1 MDDLIISMNYGRAV
15 DIMRANSPFDLL
27 TRLGTSLQ
35 DKAQDM
41 VMFWRKKLFRKDVV
55 GVLMGLYCAVMG
67 LAYSQF
73 AAAQIISD
81 PADACSFLARNVL
94 PVNTSEQ
101 QAVQN
106 TEALEPV
113 PTPVPVYLDPP
124 EIIARVAH
132 IPGAPYLTAVS
143 GNTIR
148 CVAVAP
154 QWLLPL
160 STPERTWLILV
171 GIANSQDPHTYH
183 LLVLAAGNQLPGWLS
198 GLTDWFGKR
207 AAHQAILR
215 SETQA
220 TIWLAQDHGGAVGI
234 ASHAILMLGRVPT
247 FATNPWLPS
256 LVEQLAAI
264 GKAFTVPG

>member
-1 MDDLIISMNYGRAV
+1 VRIGH
-15 DIMRANSPFDLL
+15 LL
-27 TRLGTSLQ
+27 AITR
-35 DKAQDM
+35 
-41 VMFWRKKLFRKDVV
+41 VFRRKKLFWKEVV
-55 GVLMGLYCAVMG
+55 GLVMALFCAITGLVVPEV
-67 LAYSQF
+67 

-81 PADACSFLARNVL
+81 PADACSFLAHHGL
-94 PVNTSEQ
+94 PMNTSEQ

-106 TEALEPV
+106 AEALFEPI
-113 PTPVPVYLDPP
+113 PIPVPVYLDPP

-132 IPGAPYLTAVS
+132 IPGAPYLTAIS

-154 QWLLPL
+154 QWLLSL

-171 GIANSQDPHTYH
+171 GIANSQDPRTYH
-183 LLVLAAGNQLPGWLS
+183 LLALAADNQPPGWLS
-198 GLTDWFGKR
+198 GLADWFGKR

-220 TIWLAQDHGGAVGI
+220 TIWLARDHGDAVGI
-234 ASHAILMLGRVPT
+234 ASHALLMLGNVPT

-256 LVEQLAAI
+256 LLDQLAAV
-264 GKAFTVPG
+264 GKAVIAPG

>member
-1 MDDLIISMNYGRAV
+1 MDDLFISTNYGRAV
-15 DIMRANSPFDLL
+15 EIMRANSPLVLL
-27 TRLGTSLQ
+27 TCLWTSLQ

-41 VMFWRKKLFRKDVV
+41 VMFRRKKLFRKEVV
-55 GVLMGLYCAVMG
+55 GLLMALLCAITGLVDPR
-67 LAYSQF
+67 F
-73 AAAQIISD
+73 AAAQISSD

-106 TEALEPV
+106 AEALEPV
-113 PTPVPVYLDPP
+113 PIPVPVYLDPP

-132 IPGAPYLTAVS
+132 IPGAPYLTAIS

-148 CVAVAP
+148 CVAIAP

-183 LLVLAAGNQLPGWLS
+183 LLVLAADNQLAGWLS

-220 TIWLAQDHGGAVGI
+220 TIWLARDHGDAVGI
-234 ASHAILMLGRVPT
+234 AGHALLMLGNVPT

-264 GKAFTVPG
+264 GKAVIAPG

>member
-1 MDDLIISMNYGRAV
+1 
-15 DIMRANSPFDLL
+15 MRIGHLL
-27 TRLGTSLQ
+27 AITW
-35 DKAQDM
+35 
-41 VMFWRKKLFRKDVV
+41 MFRRKKLLWKEVGWPVTVLFCAITGLVV
-55 GVLMGLYCAVMG
+55 PQV
-67 LAYSQF
+67 

-81 PADACSFLARNVL
+81 PADACSFLARHVL
-94 PVNTSEQ
+94 PINTPEQ

-106 TEALEPV
+106 AEALEPV
-113 PTPVPVYLDPP
+113 PVPVPVYLDPP

-132 IPGAPYLTAVS
+132 IPGAPYLTAIS

-154 QWLLPL
+154 QWLSPL

-183 LLVLAAGNQLPGWLS
+183 LLVLAADNQSTGWLS

-220 TIWLAQDHGGAVGI
+220 TIWLARDHEDAVGI
-234 ASHAILMLGRVPT
+234 AGHALLMLGNAPT

-256 LVEQLAAI
+256 LLEQLAAI
-264 GKAFTVPG
+264 GKAAIAPS

>member
-1 MDDLIISMNYGRAV
+1 MRTGHLLAIIWVFRRKN
-15 DIMRANSPFDLL
+15 LL
-27 TRLGTSLQ
+27 WKEVGWP
-35 DKAQDM
+35 
-41 VMFWRKKLFRKDVV
+41 VMAIFCAITGLVV
-55 GVLMGLYCAVMG
+55 PRV
-67 LAYSQF
+67 

-81 PADACSFLARNVL
+81 PADACSFLARHVL
-94 PVNTSEQ
+94 PMNTPEQ

-106 TEALEPV
+106 AEALEPV
-113 PTPVPVYLDPP
+113 PVPVPVYLDPP

-132 IPGAPYLTAVS
+132 IPGAPYLTAIS

-154 QWLLPL
+154 QWLSPLP
-160 STPERTWLILV
+160 TPERTWLILV

-183 LLVLAAGNQLPGWLS
+183 LLALAADNQAPGWLS

-220 TIWLAQDHGGAVGI
+220 TIWLARDHGDAVGI
-234 ASHAILMLGRVPT
+234 ASHALLMLGNVPT

-256 LVEQLAAI
+256 LLEQLAAI
-264 GKAFTVPG
+264 GKAVIAPG